1 MDSQRPQLELLA
13 HAGRLLLENDEST
26 GEIHRALTTT
36 ARSLTNEPCDVSVF
50 YGGLAVSLG
59 QEGPL
64 LLPVRELRFNMAVQA
79 AVHSMLDQIRHGM
92 LDAEAALTQLERV
105 AANAPRHSRWVVILM
120 LGGAAAS
127 LALLLGA
134 DAGATFISG
143 LATGLGLAARQ
154 ELGRRHF
161 SVLTLPFV
169 GALIGAVLGGIA
181 IRLGWTRSPGLAL
194 IVPSLILVPG
204 PHFINGLLDL
214 FDNYLPMCVS
224 RLTLAIGI
232 VMAAALGIILGVE
245 LILHGFPTAENVVES
260 DRLNL
265 FSDMALAG
273 IVTCGFAAAYNTTWS
288 RIALAAVGGMAGHGL
303 RYLAL
308 EAGWN
313 LGAATFLGGLGV
325 GIVSAWIARSTKTPV
340 AVIAYAGAVTMMP
353 GLTIYRALGGAF
365 QLARLPEN
373 ADLTAISATF
383 GQALHACL
391 VVSALALGLVIAVR
405 TVQFFWGD
413 RESST

>member
-36 ARSLTNEPCDVSVF
+36 ARPLTNEPCDVSVF

-79 AVHSMLDQIRHGM
+79 AVHSILDQIRLGK

-105 AANAPRHSRWVVILM
+105 AATVPRHSRWVVILL

-134 DAGATFISG
+134 DAGAALIAG
-143 LATGLGLAARQ
+143 VATGLGLAARQ

-181 IRLGWTRSPGLAL
+181 IRLGWTRTPGLAL

-224 RLTLAIGI
+224 RLTLAHRHCDGSCT
-232 VMAAALGIILGVE
+232 GNY
-245 LILHGFPTAENVVES
+245 P
-260 DRLNL
+260 R
-265 FSDMALAG
+265 
-273 IVTCGFAAAYNTTWS
+273 
-288 RIALAAVGGMAGHGL
+288 R
-303 RYLAL
+303 
-308 EAGWN
+308 
-313 LGAATFLGGLGV
+313 
-325 GIVSAWIARSTKTPV
+325 
-340 AVIAYAGAVTMMP
+340 
-353 GLTIYRALGGAF
+353 
-365 QLARLPEN
+365 
-373 ADLTAISATF
+373 
-383 GQALHACL
+383 
-391 VVSALALGLVIAVR
+391 
-405 TVQFFWGD
+405 
-413 RESST
+413 